1 MVNNLKDIRISVVI
15 PMRNEE
21 KYISRCLESLIA
33 QDWQG
38 GSLEIIVVDGFSGDN
53 SKEIV
58 EGMMSQFSCLKLL
71 ENPRFITPV
80 SLNIGV
86 KAATGEVV
94 IILGAHSYVAR
105 DFISKNLHYLNTMV
119 VDCVG
124 GSIAPIGDSY
134 QGDAIAL
141 AMSSP
146 IGVGNAFYRYSKVQR
161 LVDTV
166 QFGAYRKEVFS
177 RVGYFDEELV
187 RNQDFELNHRIVST
201 GGRILLA
208 PEVHGFY
215 IVRSSIPKLFKQYF
229 DYGYWKTK
237 VILKEVSAFRFRY
250 QIPPVFILTLGIT
263 GILGIFIPMMW
274 SLFRGILIL
283 YGTLVLLASIKISIN
298 NGLKYIPVLPFAF
311 ITLHF
316 GFGLGLITSW
326 LQRLN
331 AKRNGNVTITL

>member
-1 MVNNLKDIRISVVI
+1 MVNGPDDMRVSIVI

-21 KYISRCLESLIA
+21 KYIGDCLESLLV
-33 QDWQG
+33 QDQNG
-38 GSLEIIVVDGFSGDN
+38 ETLEVIVVDGASED
-53 SKEIV
+53 SSREIV
-58 EGMMSQFSCLKLL
+58 ESMVPRFTQLKLL
-71 ENPRFITPV
+71 QNPRRITPV
-80 SLNIGV
+80 SLNMGV
-86 KAATGEVV
+86 KAAAGEVV
-94 IILGAHSYVAR
+94 IILGAHSYVAK
-105 DFISKNLHYLNTMV
+105 DFVSKNLHYLNTMV

-124 GSIAPIGDSY
+124 GSIAPVGDSY
-134 QGDAIAL
+134 QGVAIAL

-166 QFGAYRKEVFS
+166 QFGAYRREVFR

-215 IVRSSIPKLFKQYF
+215 VVRSSIPKLFKQYF

-237 VILKEVSAFRFRY
+237 VILKEIGAFRLRY
-250 QIPPVFILTLGIT
+250 QIPPIFILTLLISGL
-263 GILGIFIPMMW
+263 LGIFSPAMW
-274 SLFRGILIL
+274 SFFQGILAL
-283 YGTLVLLASIKISIN
+283 YGALVLLTSVKISLN
-298 NGLKYIPVLPFAF
+298 SGLKFLPVLPFAF

-326 LQRLN
+326 TQRLI
-331 AKRNGNVTITL
+331 ARTNGNGRN

>member
-1 MVNNLKDIRISVVI
+1 MRVSIVI

-21 KYISRCLESLIA
+21 KYIGDCLESLLV
-33 QDWQG
+33 QDQNG
-38 GSLEIIVVDGFSGDN
+38 ETLEVIVVDGASED
-53 SKEIV
+53 SSREIV
-58 EGMMSQFSCLKLL
+58 ESMIPRFTQLKLL
-71 ENPRFITPV
+71 DNPRCITPV
-80 SLNIGV
+80 SLNMGV

-94 IILGAHSYVAR
+94 IILGAHSYVAK
-105 DFISKNLHYLNTMV
+105 DFVSKNLHYLNTMV

-124 GSIAPIGDSY
+124 GSIAPVGDSY
-134 QGDAIAL
+134 QGVAIAL

-166 QFGAYRKEVFS
+166 QFGAYRREVFR

-215 IVRSSIPKLFKQYF
+215 VVRSSIPKLFKQYF

-237 VILKEVSAFRFRY
+237 VILKEIGAFRLRY
-250 QIPPVFILTLGIT
+250 QIPPIFILTLLISGL
-263 GILGIFIPMMW
+263 LGIFSPAMW
-274 SLFRGILIL
+274 SFFQGILAL
-283 YGTLVLLASIKISIN
+283 YGALVLLTSVKISLN
-298 NGLKYIPVLPFAF
+298 SGLKFLPVLPFAF

-326 LQRLN
+326 TQRLI
-331 AKRNGNVTITL
+331 ARTNGNGRN